1 VFKFKRLLFE
11 SQTFQLLFLCGLA
24 KRYVIIGPP
33 GSQSHDISLR
43 MIEQLNRGS
52 EFQCV
57 NVGDQLLFEMNKRL
71 EAGKKA
77 AEAFKTHSYVEDEIV
92 IELLQGII
100 NQYEQ
105 QQTNYII
112 EGFPRTQR
120 QALALLKMG
129 IIPDKMILLERRD
142 GEVIEYL

>member
-1 VFKFKRLLFE
+1 
-11 SQTFQLLFLCGLA
+11 
-24 KRYVIIGPP
+24 
-33 GSQSHDISLR
+33 

-100 NQYEQ
+100 NQYEET
-105 QQTNYII
+105 QTNYII

-142 GEVIEYL
+142 TEVIEYLQKKIKDTKQCKENLRPERQQAQILDLARNALAEYKL

>member
-1 VFKFKRLLFE
+1 MLKEKKLEFQQELEDTIEEHKIYELFE
-11 SQTFQLLFLCGLA
+11 GMMKQLIVHKPEDPIEFLIKKLEQTEP

-100 NQYEQ
+100 NQYESQ
-105 QQTNYII
+105 
-112 EGFPRTQR
+112 
-120 QALALLKMG
+120 
-129 IIPDKMILLERRD
+129 
-142 GEVIEYL
+142 